1 MNDAAMEQ
9 AAACLPREM
18 RLAVLEKAQAS
29 QFEEIRLR
37 AGRGLFLTQ
46 PDGKDVQ
53 VFLGAS
59 PVRVTAD
66 DLSLVVELAT
76 RASFQTAAEK
86 LKCGFLPLRGGHRLG
101 LCGTMDVRDGAIT
114 GFRELSSLAIRIARP
129 APGFAEELCHRICL
143 GGKLSSVLIVS
154 PPGCGKTTLLRDLL
168 RLLSTQQRLRIG
180 LADERGEVAGLWRGV
195 PQLDVGLTTDV
206 LDGCPKAQGLMQ
218 LLRGMNPQLLAVDE
232 VTTAEDVEA
241 LSRGANCGAALAAT
255 AHAAGLKDLQA
266 RPLYRRLLRQKVFS
280 RLCILEKT
288 GNRRSYRVEELP
300 CKG

>member
-1 MNDAAMEQ
+1 MIDTALEQ
-9 AAACLPREM
+9 ATTCLPREM

-29 QFEEIRLR
+29 GFEEIRLR
-37 AGRGLFLTQ
+37 AGRGLFLTE
-46 PDGKDVQ
+46 PYGKEVQ
-53 VFLGAS
+53 VFLGAE

-76 RASFQTAAEK
+76 RASFQTAVEK
-86 LKCGFLPLRGGHRLG
+86 LRSGFLPLRGGHRLG
-101 LCGTMDVRDGAIT
+101 LCGTVNVHNGSIT

-129 APGFAEELCHRICL
+129 APGFAE
-143 GGKLSSVLIVS
+143 GLSRRVCREEGLFSTLIVS

-168 RLLSTQQRLRIG
+168 RLLSLQQKLRIG

-218 LLRGMNPQLLAVDE
+218 LLRGMNPQILAVDE

-241 LSRGANCGAALAAT
+241 LSRGANCGVTLLAT
-255 AHAAGLKDLQA
+255 AHAAGLEELQA
-266 RPLYRRLLRQKVFS
+266 RPLYRRLLRQKVFQQ
-280 RLCILEKT
+280 LCILQKT
-288 GNRRSYRVEELP
+288 GKKRSYRVETLP
-300 CKG
+300 CKS